1 MPLTPRSQPRRG
13 PGRPE
18 HAYPIYEAHLPARIV
33 LVGHHLSTKTH
44 VRCLVKSIS
53 LYGATLEVS
62 PYLAFPTNFFLE
74 ILGIR
79 DEIGCTVITRDEEIV
94 TVGFNM
100 LIAEE
105 FLMHVL
111 RLGHETTH

>member
-1 MPLTPRSQPRRG
+1 MPLTPRSQTRRG
-13 PGRPE
+13 PDRPE
-18 HAYPIYEAHLPARIV
+18 RAYPSYEAHLPARVV
-33 LVGHHLSTKTH
+33 LVGHHLSTKTQI
-44 VRCLVKSIS
+44 RCLVKRIS

-74 ILGIR
+74 IIGIR
-79 DEIGCTVITRDEEIV
+79 DEIGCTVISREAETV

-105 FLMHVL
+105 FLVHVL